1 MQKSVPAPSLPDAF
15 QVLRTAL
22 FVPATRP
29 ERFAKAG
36 ASGADAVIIDLED
49 AVEASAKDAARE
61 AMCQFLQGPDAENAG
76 PWLVRINGPD
86 TSWHDADLA
95 ACRGLAHVGGIVLPK
110 AETAEQVARVAV
122 AGKPVFP
129 IIESARGL
137 HDLQGIS
144 GAPGIARL
152 IFGALD
158 LMLDLGVAPDTP
170 ASAVLLDH
178 ARCRL
183 LLASRVQGLAAP
195 LDGVHADFSDTA
207 GLGRMARN
215 ACDMGFGGMLCI
227 HPVQVAE
234 VHKAFA
240 PAPQALEW
248 ASRVMAEVAAGR
260 QTFSLD
266 GRMVDQPVIQ
276 EARRILARAPRVS

>member
-1 MQKSVPAPSLPDAF
+1 MQKSVSTQSLPDAF
-15 QVLRTAL
+15 QTLRTAL

-49 AVEASAKDAARE
+49 AVEASAKDAARDTLL
-61 AMCQFLQGPDAENAG
+61 QFLQEPEMAASV
-76 PWLVRINGPD
+76 PWLVRVNGPE
-86 TSWHDADLA
+86 TRWHAADLA
-95 ACRGLAHVGGIVLPK
+95 ACRGLAHVCGIVLPK
-110 AETAEQVARVAV
+110 AETAAQVAYVAT

-129 IIESARGL
+129 IIESAQGL
-137 HDLQGIS
+137 HSLQSIAE
-144 GAPGIARL
+144 APGVARL

-158 LMLDLGVAPDTP
+158 LMLDLGVTPDTP
-170 ASAVLLDH
+170 SSTVLLDH

-183 LLASRVQGLAAP
+183 LLTSRVQALAPP
-195 LDGVHADFSDTA
+195 LDGVYADFSDTA
-207 GLGRMARN
+207 GLERMARN
-215 ACDMGFGGMLCI
+215 ACAMGFGGMLCI
-227 HPVQVAE
+227 HPAQVAG
-234 VHKAFA
+234 VHRAFE
-240 PAPQALEW
+240 PTPQALDW

-276 EARRILARAPRVS
+276 EARRILARASGVS